1 MFKVKKKK
9 LEVFPLRQSVQQ
21 VLSHFNLNV
30 SKVIYFFFLHEQQLL
45 GRLGGEKTGTKAI
58 YIL

>member
-1 MFKVKKKK
+1 MFKVKKKKK

-30 SKVIYFFFLHEQQLL
+30 SKANFFFFFFF
-45 GRLGGEKTGTKAI
+45 T
-58 YIL
+58 